1 MGAALHGNLKDFG
14 IAEVFQLIGQQRKTG
29 VLEIAGPDK
38 RVQLAFDE
46 GAVVWASPVAD
57 GEFAVLGDRLVRCG
71 LVTRPRLQELM
82 RESNASARALPT
94 LLVSSGAVAQADLDE
109 INELLSRETI
119 FDVMRWTGGSFH
131 FDAQPVHHDIA
142 PDKLL
147 AAEQILMDGLR
158 MLDEWQTF
166 HVLVPDEEMVFEPVG
181 QLETYRQQVS
191 GDARSRSDGAERIFQ
206 LVDGRLTVRRIIDLS
221 RLGTFEATRI
231 LADLHSANMIRP
243 VTGKAARR
251 AAKPERERKP
261 ILERIQVAAAAVL
274 PLVLL
279 AGLVW
284 VGFAGRGAPTHL
296 EGHPVPSSPL
306 AQVRQD
312 FELRRL
318 RHAIETHRMVAG
330 AWPERLEA
338 SAGAGGRSP
347 FASESSAF
355 ALTDSET
362 APYYYRQREGGI
374 LLLAPTR

>member
-29 VLEIAGPDK
+29 VLEIAAPDK

-131 FDAQPVHHDIA
+131 FTAQPVHHEV
-142 PDKLL
+142 PPEKLL

-166 HVLVPDEEMVFEPVG
+166 HTLVPDEEMIFEPVG

-191 GDARSRSDGAERIFQ
+191 GDARGRSDGAERIFQ
-206 LVDGRLTVRRIIDLS
+206 LVDGRLTARRIIDLS

-231 LADLHSANMIRP
+231 LADLHSANMITP
-243 VTGKAARR
+243 VIGKPARKAAM
-251 AAKPERERKP
+251 PEIERTP
-261 ILERIQVAAAAVL
+261 ILERLHVAAATIVPVA
-274 PLVLL
+274 LL

-284 VGFAGRGAPTHL
+284 MSFVGRGAPTQL
-296 EGHPVPSSPL
+296 TGHAVPSSPL
-306 AQVRQD
+306 ADVRQD

-318 RHAIETHRMVAG
+318 RHAIETRRMITGEWPAG
-330 AWPERLEA
+330 LDERGEPSA
-338 SAGAGGRSP
+338 SG
-347 FASESSAF
+347 AF

-362 APYYYRQREGGI
+362 SPYYYRHRDGGI

>member
-1 MGAALHGNLKDFG
+1 MAVALHGNLKDFG

-29 VLEIAGPDK
+29 VLEIKGPDA

-46 GAVVWASPVAD
+46 GAVVWASPV
-57 GEFAVLGDRLVRCG
+57 GNSEFAVLGDRLVRCG
-71 LVTRPRLQELM
+71 LVTKPKLQDLM
-82 RESNASARALPT
+82 GESVASARALPT
-94 LLVSSGAVAQADLDE
+94 LLVSSGAVDQADLDE

-119 FDVMRWTGGSFH
+119 FAVMRWTGGSFH
-131 FDAQPVHHDIA
+131 FDAQPVHHNT
-142 PDKLL
+142 PPEKLL

-166 HVLVPDEEMVFEPVG
+166 QVLVPDEDMVFEPVG
-181 QLETYRQQVS
+181 QLEVYRQQVS
-191 GDARSRSDGAERIFQ
+191 GDARGRSEGAERIFQ

-243 VTGKAARR
+243 MTGAPARKAM
-251 AAKPERERKP
+251 KVERDRPP
-261 ILERIQVAAAAVL
+261 IFEQVKLVASAVL

-284 VGFAGRGAPTHL
+284 LGFEGRAAPNRL
-296 EGHPVPSSPL
+296 RGDPVPSSPL
-306 AQVRQD
+306 ADVRQD

-318 RHAIETHRMVAG
+318 RHAIETRRMITG
-330 AWPERLEA
+330 DWPETLEDTA
-338 SAGAGGRSP
+338 PRDL
-347 FASESSAF
+347 ERVF
-355 ALTDSET
+355 ALTDSEA
-362 APYYYRQREGGI
+362 APYYYERRDGGI